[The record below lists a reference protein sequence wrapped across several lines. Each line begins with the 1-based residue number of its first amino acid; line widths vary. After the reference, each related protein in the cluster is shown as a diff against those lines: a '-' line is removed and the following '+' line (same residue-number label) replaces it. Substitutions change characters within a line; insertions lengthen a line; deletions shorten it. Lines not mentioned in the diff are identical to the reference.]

1 MSENAIVA
9 EPREATGKGVARKLR
24 AAGRIP
30 AVLYGGGG
38 EAQSLT
44 VDPREL
50 ERLLHASGAG
60 MNTLI
65 DLAVGGQH
73 DTVLV
78 KSLDR
83 DPVRGRYLHADF
95 YRVDLT
101 KKIEV
106 TVPVHLVGKAVGVDF
121 GGVLDHP
128 VREVTIECL
137 PNQIPE
143 SLDVDVAALEVGM
156 SIHINEMTLPDG
168 IDMKSDGQLAVATV
182 VLPKQRDEEE
192 VEEEVAEGEE
202 APTAADADEKPAE
215 GGDAS

>member
-30 AVLYGGGG
+30 AVVYGAGS

-50 ERLLHASGAG
+50 ERLLHGSGAG

-65 DLAVGGQH
+65 DLAVGAQH

-78 KSLDR
+78 KELHR
-83 DPVRGRYLHADF
+83 DPVRGQYLHADF

-143 SLDVDVAALEVGM
+143 SLDVDVSALEVGM
-156 SIHINEMTLPDG
+156 SIHVHEMTLPEGVDV
-168 IDMKSDGQLAVATV
+168 KSDDQLAVATV
-182 VLPKQRDEEE
+182 VLPKQRDEDEAAAE
-192 VEEEVAEGEE
+192 AAEGEE
-202 APTAADADEKPAE
+202 AAAADGADEKPAE